1 MKTNKKTE
9 KIMKLLKDDNT
20 YVVLTDDV
28 GIVNGNAFEILTK
41 IQRVLLEIVQN
52 SRIPKEMIKEMIN
65 LAFMDEEELKEK
77 FDKVKEEVEELLEEE
92 NEISNK

>member
-41 IQRVLLEIVQN
+41 IQTVLLEIVQN
-52 SRIPKEMIKEMIN
+52 GCIPKEMIKEMIN
-65 LAFMDEEELKEK
+65 LAFMDEEELKEELH
-77 FDKVKEEVEELLEEE
+77 KVKKEVLEEV
-92 NEISNK
+92 NEIINK